1 MSADKR
7 KTILIGFAG
16 LAVVLVAI
24 IAIVS
29 PSFRSED
36 ATGAIGAVQKH
47 RAPQI
52 TKQDVVLG
60 DETQKQQQ
68 KVLYADF
75 LADATQLKSMAMNVR
90 NNDIRARIDS
100 MQLDVESRFRKDFD
114 EALGFATQ
122 LAASEEAA
130 LGSKKKAAVVAEID
144 ALGAS
149 IRQQQ
154 RLSVNEIESLSQ
166 RLNQVTEALGVNRY
180 ARLEAAKLETGTAE
194 QLQAAIQHLN
204 QMDLASNLQMRDD
217 YALAMAKEAR
227 VLASDDDAQLAQR
240 LNDEADILG
249 KTAQLNMKQFMESES
264 DEVAALGKMAESIAQ
279 LRATSLASAPEFAA
293 ITQSFTAHAAEA
305 NTNLN
310 VISLQRASYAA
321 ILNDS
326 DTFAMQAST
335 LASSAQDLANRFAK

>member
-75 LADATQLKSMAMNVR
+75 IADATQLKSFAVAAK
-90 NNDIRARIDS
+90 DDQLRARIDS
-100 MQLDVESRFRKDFD
+100 MEQDVQSRFRNDM
-114 EALGFATQ
+114 EQALSFATQ
-122 LAASEEAA
+122 LAAAEEAA
-130 LGSKKKAAVVAEID
+130 LGSKKKAAVIAEID
-144 ALGAS
+144 GLGAA
-149 IRQQQ
+149 IRQAE
-154 RLSVNEIESLSQ
+154 RLSSNDIESLSL
-166 RLNQVTEALGVNRY
+166 RLNQVSDELGVKQY
-180 ARLEAAKLETGTAE
+180 ARIEARKLDNVAD
-194 QLQAAIQHLN
+194 LQAAVNRLN
-204 QMDLASNLQMRDD
+204 AMDLASNLQLRME
-217 YALAMAKEAR
+217 YALAMAKESNA
-227 VLASDDDAQLAQR
+227 LAHAPDAELAVR
-240 LNDEADILG
+240 LNETAEFLG
-249 KTAQLNMKQFMESES
+249 KSAEMNMKRFVESES
-264 DEVAALGKMAESIAQ
+264 LEVAELGKMAESIAT
-279 LRATSLASAPEFAA
+279 LRATSVANTAEFNAV
-293 ITQSFTAHAAEA
+293 TQSFTAHAAEA

-326 DTFAMQAST
+326 DAFAMQAST
-335 LASSAQDLANRFAK
+335 LASSARDLANRFAK